1 MRVKTSSPTNK
12 MVRLALFKAVNQ
24 CLDRSSSMLSEV
36 RNRREQIHFV
46 FVFTTTIEIE
56 KEFEFVNIKI
66 CSTILLFENIEQ
78 NTSQIYTLGDIN

>member
-1 MRVKTSSPTNK
+1 

-24 CLDRSSSMLSEV
+24 YVRQVLDRSSNTLSEV